1 MALNNCFDEP
11 YRKIGI
17 SVFLDPSNDL
27 KTYSKLWMENDKV
40 ISLTLERV
48 GAEDKFFGYGFA
60 QKINLKL
67 IDKERELDLKTSN
80 TLAFRFFEMTQYKT
94 MRCAPIFKIS
104 QVHRD
109 ELTNNL
115 SITAYDAIYQAAAH
129 TVSELNL
136 TGELSIKD
144 YVVAASS
151 LLGLN
156 GEPILPTEAPFE
168 TLIYEGGANL
178 EGTENLRAI
187 LDAAAEATQTIYYIN
202 TNNQLVFVRMDK
214 DGEPIKTIGKD
225 LYYSL
230 DSGDNRRLAAI
241 CSTTQLEDSVTA
253 KLPSFKIIKHPDSV
267 ITGANLM
274 VNLEVTATGQGL
286 TYKWIYS
293 VDGGS
298 SWMNS
303 TSSGSTRRVLTI
315 SAKNYMDGY
324 LYKCEVTNSEGI
336 KLTSEQAKLKV
347 LPGMSVTTYIEG
359 KTETPSY
366 ITGTTQYIRDN
377 PFLEMRE
384 DVADILED
392 AIADV
397 GGFTIN
403 QFDCEWRGNPAL
415 NIGDK
420 IALITKDDK
429 TVYSYLLNDT
439 LTYDGALKQ
448 RTKWKYS
455 NEEGETESNP
465 STLGEALNQTYA
477 RVNKV
482 DKQVDIVAG
491 EASANRDSIA
501 AIQMK
506 TESIVSSVKKIEERT
521 NEALEKVEEEIETL
535 TKWVEAA
542 MDSESLRILIQQE
555 LINGVD
561 KVYTS
566 TGFSFDAEGLKV
578 SKTGSEME
586 TLLDEDGLKIYRDNT
601 EVLTVD
607 NTGVNGL
614 NMTIRQYLIVG
625 GSRFEAYGSDRTGC
639 FWVGG

>member
-1 MALNNCFDEP
+1 MAQVNYFGEP

-27 KTYSKLWMENDKV
+27 KTYSKLWMESDKV
-40 ISLTLERV
+40 ISLELERV
-48 GAEDKFFGYGFA
+48 GAEDKFFGYGFC

-67 IDKERELDLKTSN
+67 IDKERELDLNTSN
-80 TLAFRFFEMTQYKT
+80 TLAFRFFEMTQFKT
-94 MRCAPIFKIS
+94 ARCAPIFKIS
-104 QVHRD
+104 QVRRD

-202 TNNQLVFVRMDK
+202 SNNQLVFVRLDK
-214 DGEPIKTIGKD
+214 DGEPINIIDKD

-241 CSTTQLEDSVTA
+241 CSTTQLEDSITA
-253 KLPSFKIIKHPDSV
+253 KLPSFKIIEHPDSV
-267 ITGANLM
+267 ITGADKT
-274 VNLEVTATGQGL
+274 VIFEVKATGEGL
-286 TYKWIYS
+286 TYQWYYS
-293 VDGGS
+293 ADDGAT
-298 SWMNS
+298 WLAS
-303 TSSGSTRRVLTI
+303 TFTGCKTSAMTVATMTHRDGFLYRCVVQNKEGKILI
-315 SAKNYMDGY
+315 SEHG
-324 LYKCEVTNSEGI
+324 
-336 KLTSEQAKLKV
+336 KLKI
-347 LPGMSVTTYIEG
+347 LPGMTATTYIEG
-359 KTETPSY
+359 KIETPSY

-384 DVADILED
+384 DVADLLED

-501 AIQMK
+501 AIQMN

-561 KVYTS
+561 KVHTS